1 MDMENTYVKMELN
14 IKESGKMMFKSKKA
28 KKDKEKKN
36 GLMDL
41 NTQDLIK
48 M

>member
-14 IKESGKMMFKSKKA
+14 IKESGKMMFK
-28 KKDKEKKN
+28 KDKEKKN

-41 NTQDLIK
+41 NT
-48 M
+48 